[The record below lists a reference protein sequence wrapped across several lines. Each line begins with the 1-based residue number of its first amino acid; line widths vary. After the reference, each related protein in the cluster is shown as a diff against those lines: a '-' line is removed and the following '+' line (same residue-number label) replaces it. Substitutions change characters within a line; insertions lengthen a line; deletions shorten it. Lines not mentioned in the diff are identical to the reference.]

1 MRYAK
6 ITRTLEDGTIEE
18 TIVDLPE
25 VKGTSSTKRKSSRK
39 PKDENEDNT
48 KQKEKQAT
56 SANKTSISITRSES

>member
-1 MRYAK
+1 MRYVT

-18 TIVDLPE
+18 TIIDLPE
-25 VKGTSSTKRKSSRK
+25 KGSAKTTKRKSSRK

-56 SANKTSISITRSES
+56 STNKTTISITRSES

>member
-18 TIVDLPE
+18 TIVDLPD
-25 VKGTSSTKRKSSRK
+25 VKGTDTPKRKSSRK

-56 SANKTSISITRSES
+56 STNKTTISITRSES